1 MNFEKD
7 GFYFI
12 AEIGVNHEGDL
23 DTALQMVEEIA
34 RAGAHAAKFQ
44 AYKAEKLV
52 VKSAEAYWDT
62 AFETETSQ
70 LALFK
75 KYDAFGEEE
84 YSVIQEKCLDCG
96 IDFIATPFDLEMVET
111 IDRLSSIFKIASADL
126 TNKPL
131 LEAIARKR
139 KEVILSAGAS
149 SYDEIQVAL
158 ETLKENG
165 AESISLLHCVLNYPC
180 KIANSHLSHI
190 GNLRRR
196 FENEYIQIGYSDHIP
211 TSEVN
216 DDQLLIALSM
226 GCRVFERHYTHNTNL
241 EGNDHYHA
249 LDKDS
254 LRAIVNRMRNVM
266 PALVQAD
273 EERVLSSQLE
283 ARTQARRSLVTK
295 HALKAGHVLA
305 GQDLICKRPGTG
317 ISPLIIEDIVGK
329 KVAIDLKEDTILD
342 HSHLVG
348 E

>member
-12 AEIGVNHEGDL
+12 AEIGVNHEGNL
-23 DTALQMVEEIA
+23 NKALQMVEEVA

-44 AYKAEKLV
+44 AYKAENLV
-52 VKSAEAYWDT
+52 VKSAAAYWDT
-62 AFETETSQ
+62 SFEVETSQ

-75 KYDAFGEEE
+75 KYDSFGEEE
-84 YSVIQEKCLDCG
+84 YLAVRDKCLECG

-111 IDRLSSIFKIASADL
+111 INRLSSIFKIASADL

-149 SYDEIQVAL
+149 SYDEIHGAL
-158 ETLKENG
+158 ATLMENG
-165 AESISLLHCVLNYPC
+165 AKSVSLLHCVLNYPC
-180 KIANSHLSHI
+180 KIANSYLSHI
-190 GNLRRR
+190 KNLREK
-196 FENEYIQIGYSDHIP
+196 FENDYVSIGYSDHIP

-226 GCRVFERHYTHNTNL
+226 GCRVFERHYTYDVNL
-241 EGNDHYHA
+241 AGNDHYHA

-254 LRAIVNRMRNVM
+254 LKKIINRMKKVLPSLM
-266 PALVQAD
+266 LAD
-273 EERVLSSQLE
+273 EERVLSSQLD
-283 ARTQARRSLVTK
+283 ARTQARRSLVTRY
-295 HALKAGHVLA
+295 ALEAGHVLTNA
-305 GQDLICKRPGTG
+305 DLICKRPGTG
-317 ISPLIIEDIVGK
+317 ISPLAIDDIVGQK
-329 KVAIDLKEDTILD
+329 IAVDLNGDTILD
-342 HSHLVG
+342 YSHLVR